1 MTLVQHA
8 VIACAGV
15 YRTSIKEVFVGGDD
29 FVTARDFVLS
39 DGTHIALNDPVWK
52 ADEPSGSSQRCL
64 TIFTSVNKLNDFY
77 CSLERPFICQI
88 DM

>member
-39 DGTHIALNDPVWK
+39 DGTHIALNDPVWN
-52 ADEPSGSSQRCL
+52 AGEPSGGVEHCL
-64 TIFTSVNKLNDFY
+64 SIETSLFKLNDLD

>member
-64 TIFTSVNKLNDFY
+64 TIFTSMNKLNDFY

>member
-1 MTLVQHA
+1 MTLVQRA
-8 VIACAGV
+8 VVACAGV
-15 YRTSIKEVFVGGDD
+15 YRASNKYVFVGGDD

-64 TIFTSVNKLNDFY
+64 TIFTSMNKLNDFY

>member
-1 MTLVQHA
+1 MTLVQRA
-8 VIACAGV
+8 VVACAGV

-39 DGTHIALNDPVWK
+39 DGTHIAFNDPVWK

>member
-1 MTLVQHA
+1 MTLVQRA
-8 VIACAGV
+8 VVACAGV

-64 TIFTSVNKLNDFY
+64 TIFTSMNKLNDFY